1 MSEDKFEPCYST
13 KCDNCGQSPT
23 VTLVNGDGKET
34 NRWDMCGVCVWGESD
49 CIDPDNW
56 NI

>member
-1 MSEDKFEPCYST
+1 MNSETFEPCYGT
-13 KCDNCGQSPT
+13 ECDNCGQSPT
-23 VTLVNGDGKET
+23 VTLINKEGKEI
-34 NRWDMCGVCVWGESD
+34 NRWDMCGVCMWGESD